1 MRTPGSRKQRVIPG
15 FGLTLGITLA
25 YASIIVL
32 IPLATLFLKAGTL
45 TWAQFL
51 EAAASPRA
59 LASYRVTFLAS
70 FLAAMSAWSEDM
82 EGFYENSGEDLAS
95 LPPWRVLADILMA
108 ARVYE

>member
-1 MRTPGSRKQRVIPG
+1 M
-15 FGLTLGITLA
+15 TLA
-25 YASIIVL
+25 ERARAVRTREEL
-32 IPLATLFLKAGTL
+32 VAFV
-45 TWAQFL
+45 
-51 EAAASPRA
+51 EA
-59 LASYRVTFLAS
+59 LAADYGTNRSTWTNTDLAS